1 MPFDPTRL
9 HGIHAATVCPLRPDY
24 AIDRGGL
31 AAHVTRVMDCAGIK
45 GLLINGHAGENAQLS
60 REAKR
65 EVVEILRDAF
75 PDVWL
80 TCGVYS
86 ESALEAADHAR
97 DVAAAGG
104 DAVLVFPPNGW
115 ALGQSL
121 ASVVDHHARIA
132 GATDLPVVLYQA
144 PVTAGR
150 MAYPVETLLALCAL
164 PHVVA
169 IKEGSWEIA
178 RYDANR
184 RAVRAAFPDIA
195 VLASGDEHLLT
206 GYLIGTEG
214 SQVSLAAVL
223 PDLTVDLWDA
233 AAAQDWD
240 RARAL
245 HDRLAPLVSAIY
257 SPPPGV
263 SPTACLKT
271 CLVLL
276 GHLDND
282 RTAPPTRPP
291 GDAHREVLRAALEVA
306 LTRTLDVAQYG

>member
-24 AIDRGGL
+24 AIDRKGL

-214 SQVSLAAVL
+214 SHVSLAAVL

-291 GDAHREVLRAALEVA
+291 GEAHREVLRAALEVA
-306 LTRTLDVAQYG
+306 LSRTLDVAQYG

>member
-9 HGIHAATVCPLRPDY
+9 HGIHAATVCPLTADFT
-24 AIDRGGL
+24 IDRKAL
-31 AAHVTRVMDCAGIK
+31 VAHVARVMDCAGIK

-60 REAKR
+60 RSAKR
-65 EVVEILRDAF
+65 QVVEILRDAF
-75 PDVWL
+75 PDAWL

-121 ASVVDHHARIA
+121 AAVVDHHARIA
-132 GATDLPVVLYQA
+132 GASDLPVVLYQA

-150 MAYPVETLLALCAL
+150 MAYPLDTLLALCAL

-184 RAVRAAFPDIA
+184 RAVKAAFPDIA

-233 AAAQDWD
+233 AQAQDWD

-282 RTAPPTRPP
+282 RTAPPTQPP
-291 GDAHREVLRAALEVA
+291 SDAYREVLRSA
-306 LTRTLDVAQYG
+306 LDVALDGAQNG